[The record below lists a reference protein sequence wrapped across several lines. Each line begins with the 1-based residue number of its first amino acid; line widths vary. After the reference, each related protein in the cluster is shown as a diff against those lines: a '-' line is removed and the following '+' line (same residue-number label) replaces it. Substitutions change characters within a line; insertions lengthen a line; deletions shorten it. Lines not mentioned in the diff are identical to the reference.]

1 MTRSLGR
8 ALCTVATLAAALLC
22 GSLSP
27 RGTTPSRSLVI
38 ALPAESDADRSA
50 ALPEGFAA
58 AVDRATS
65 ARFVRVV
72 ADDVDQDGDLDVVAS
87 VGSLDLMVWQNDGAG
102 HFTRLASSHRQAV
115 QTQPPAPAVDGD
127 AIASNEWIQN
137 DDRDAVR
144 CAPRRPIADAAPRA
158 ALIAP
163 IDRVSPQSGPR
174 ARSSRAPP
182 LA

>member
-1 MTRSLGR
+1 MTSQLRRTLCRLGV
-8 ALCTVATLAAALLC
+8 LMAALL
-22 GSLSP
+22 GGNLAP
-27 RGTTPSRSLVI
+27 HGVAPSRQTPLALTVEVAPVRGL
-38 ALPAESDADRSA
+38 ALPA
-50 ALPEGFAA
+50 GFAA
-58 AVDRATS
+58 SVDRATS

-102 HFTRLASSHRQAV
+102 HFTRLPSSHHLAF

-127 AIASNEWIQN
+127 SIVSSEWIQN
-137 DDRDAVR
+137 DDRDGGLF
-144 CAPRRPIADAAPRA
+144 APLRPIVDAAPRA

-163 IDRVSPQSGPR
+163 IDPVTPHPGPR
-174 ARSSRAPP
+174 ARPSRAPP

>member
-1 MTRSLGR
+1 MTG
-8 ALCTVATLAAALLC
+8 ALRRTLCGVTVVVVALLC
-22 GSLSP
+22 GGLAPHDS
-27 RGTTPSRSLVI
+27 TSRRQ
-38 ALPAESDADRSA
+38 AEAVFAADLEAVRA
-50 ALPEGFAA
+50 VVLPEGFAA

-65 ARFVRVV
+65 AQFVRVV

-102 HFTRLASSHRQAV
+102 HFTRLASSHRPGF

-127 AIASNEWIQN
+127 SIVSNEWIQN
-137 DDRDAVR
+137 DDRDAVLFAR
-144 CAPRRPIADAAPRA
+144 LRPIVDAAPRA
-158 ALIAP
+158 ALVAS
-163 IDRVSPQSGPR
+163 IDPVLPQSGPR